1 MQLPDMVRVDRRP
14 RSDEPDALEELDVDV
29 EF

>member
-1 MQLPDMVRVDRRP
+1 MALPEMVEWLAAAQE
-14 RSDEPDALEELDVDV
+14 EPDALEELDVDV